1 MLIILILKCI
11 FFLVNLVVNYKQKWH
26 LDQNIYLP
34 YIDSMEYHRELICGT
49 LQAEA
54 RSSRIFPYKEW
65 ACMAYVI
72 I

>member
-1 MLIILILKCI
+1 
-11 FFLVNLVVNYKQKWH
+11 
-26 LDQNIYLP
+26 
-34 YIDSMEYHRELICGT
+34 MEYRELICGT